1 MAASVG
7 RGCQRHADGSRV
19 LRLDG
24 ATELTAR
31 SRVNAR
37 CLAHQKVLQNETV
50 FAARERCATGP
61 ASYLPVNGLR
71 SGFDFDDVIKC
82 LAVRAR
88 EGNE

>member
-1 MAASVG
+1 MQT
-7 RGCQRHADGSRV
+7 RNRV
-19 LRLDG
+19 LRIAG

-37 CLAHQKVLQNETV
+37 WLAHQKVLQNETV